1 MLPAVS
7 LASAVHKVLR
17 PMLRSLQLYR
27 FCEYLNSKLEDAK
40 LANKRIYYYSSTKA
54 DKRANA
60 VFLTAA
66 WSMLYMGRSPEEAW
80 EPFNG
85 TLYPPLPPWHDA
97 TPTVCTYNLTVLDT
111 LRGIAAAE
119 KLGAFKLDKF
129 PIEEYEWWEQPS
141 NGDLSWI
148 WHSKILAFAGPHN
161 TRSSHDG
168 YFTLTP
174 EDYIPAFKKWGVK
187 LVIRLNKKYYDETR
201 FTDAGIEHLD
211 VYYLDGS
218 NPPEH
223 LLQRVIRAMEECEG
237 AIAIHCKA
245 GLGRTGTCIACYMMK
260 HHGWTAAE
268 AIGWLRVA
276 RPGSVIGPQQH
287 FLEDI
292 QPRMAREG
300 QEHRAA
306 AAAAAKERRAA
317 AAASSPLAAA
327 GASAMGGSGGRGS
340 SSPVIPGG
348 GYSSSAAASPTSAF
362 AGAAGERVPGGYPP
376 ASSPGGMSVASD
388 ASQGDHLRASRVVR
402 GSPGASRL
410 SSSAAAAGGKS
421 SATTPSKSGL
431 VRALNEGGR

>member
-1 MLPAVS
+1 
-7 LASAVHKVLR
+7 
-17 PMLRSLQLYR
+17 
-27 FCEYLNSKLEDAK
+27 LNSKLEDAK
-40 LANKRIYYYSSTKA
+40 LAKKRIYYYSSTKA

-60 VFLTAA
+60 VFLMSA
-66 WSMLYMGRSPEEAW
+66 WSMLYTQRTAEEAW

-111 LRGIAAAE
+111 LRGVAAAGRV
-119 KLGAFKLDKF
+119 GAFKLDAF

-148 WHSKILAFAGPHN
+148 WHGKILAFAGPHN

-187 LVIRLNKKYYDETR
+187 LVIRLNKPYYDETR

-223 LLQRVIRAMEECEG
+223 LLQRVLQAMEDCDG
-237 AIAIHCKA
+237 AVAIHCKA

-260 HHGWTAAE
+260 HHGWSASE
-268 AIGWLRVA
+268 ATGWLRVA

-287 FLEDI
+287 FLEDM
-292 QPRMAREG
+292 QPRMAAEG
-300 QEHRAA
+300 DTWRRRRAA
-306 AAAAAKERRAA
+306 VAAAAAKELRVATGGSAA
-317 AAASSPLAAA
+317 GSSCGSGRSPLASA
-327 GASAMGGSGGRGS
+327 GATAMGSGGGYS
-340 SSPVIPGG
+340 TAPSPVIPGG
-348 GYSSSAAASPTSAF
+348 GYSTAPAPASPGAF
-362 AGAAGERVPGGYPP
+362 GGASAAGERVPGEGYHA
-376 ASSPGGMSVASD
+376 ASSPGGVSVASD

-410 SSSAAAAGGKS
+410 SAAAAARS
-421 SATTPSKSGL
+421 SGSSSTTPGKSGL
-431 VRALNEGGR
+431 VRALNEGGGR